1 MITVRIGGG
10 LGNQMFQYAFGRA
23 LSLRMGD
30 RLQIDPGSLYDT
42 TPRSYEKYRKLDKT
56 RRRFEK
62 YRDYGLSTAFAIN
75 PPWNL
80 WARFA
85 KAVPI
90 PYFSAAMNK
99 YYAPMLGELGY
110 WRYVKDE
117 ATMRFNPSFL
127 HCSGNTYAE
136 GFWRSE
142 KYFKDQEDAIRKD
155 FTFRHRL
162 EGETAK
168 LGDEIAAVNAVC
180 LHVRRGDNIW
190 NIPGSQKTHIMSPMS
205 YYDRAMALMKE
216 KIGRD
221 MKVYVFSDD
230 PTWCEENMKFDV
242 PYAFVG
248 DEHAGVQDR
257 DHLQL
262 MSLCKH
268 FIIPESTF
276 SWWAAW
282 LSASKDKVII
292 CPDVMFKDKILET
305 KDIIPEG
312 WIRI

>member
-1 MITVRIGGG
+1 MITVKIHGG
-10 LGNQMFQYAFGRA
+10 LGNQMFQHAFARA
-23 LSLRMGD
+23 LALRTNSD
-30 RLQIDPGSLYDT
+30 LKIDPGALYDT
-42 TPRSYEKYRKLDKT
+42 TPRGYEKYRKLDKT

-62 YRDYGLSTAFAIN
+62 YRDYGISTAFAID
-75 PPWNL
+75 PPWNA
-80 WARFA
+80 WAKFT
-85 KAVPI
+85 KAVPT
-90 PYFSAAMNK
+90 PYFSAVMNK
-99 YYAPMLGELGY
+99 YYGKVFGKLGF

-117 ATMRFNPSFL
+117 PTMRFNPAFL
-127 HCSGNTYAE
+127 NLTGNLYLD

-142 KYFKDQEDAIRKD
+142 KYFADQAEAIRKD

-162 EGETAK
+162 EGEAAK
-168 LGDEIAAVNAVC
+168 LGDEIATQNSVC
-180 LHVRRGDNIW
+180 LHVRRGDNVW

-205 YYDRAMALMKE
+205 YYDRALALMKE

-221 MKVYVFSDD
+221 FKLYIFSDD
-230 PTWCEENMKFDV
+230 PAWCIENMKFDV

-248 DEHAGVQDR
+248 DELAGEQDR

-262 MSLCKH
+262 MSLSKH

-282 LSASKDKVII
+282 LSQNKNKVII
-292 CPDVMFKDKILET
+292 CPDVMFKDKTLET

-312 WIRI
+312 WLRI